1 MSATH
6 KPTLHL
12 SALGGR
18 VLMGRVC
25 KDNPELIAEPVDVTA
40 RFHAIMLDK
49 YGPGPMETKE
59 TTVLRATD
67 PQAPVYR
74 ITIERIEG

>member
-1 MSATH
+1 MSKTN

-18 VLMGRVC
+18 VLIGRVR

-49 YGPGPMETKE
+49 YGPGPTEDRAS
-59 TTVLRATD
+59 TVLRATD
-67 PQAPVYR
+67 PQAPAFR
-74 ITIERIEG
+74 ITVERVEA